1 MYAPVNMASIPC
13 LLGNA
18 CTAKMLSTPVDLPIL
33 ISATSFRE
41 IEDRDRDPDRPPT
54 ATPTRKTNTCTY
66 SYVQHSTLQHTIGV
80 LYYYILIET
89 KPGDEGG

>member
-1 MYAPVNMASIPC
+1 MYAPVNIMASIPC

-54 ATPTRKTNTCTY
+54 ATPTRKTNTCNVQLCTAQYITAYYRSTVLLY
-66 SYVQHSTLQHTIGV
+66 SNR
-80 LYYYILIET
+80 
-89 KPGDEGG
+89 DEAGG